1 MRFLPKIGSRR
12 VLELDLLWAFQDPVE
27 AATNMILIVDDEPF
41 DLELMRET
49 LADAG
54 YTVITATNGREA
66 LAVYEQHRGQIQ
78 LLLSDVAM
86 EPVGGCE
93 LARRLT
99 KLDQDLSVI
108 FVSAYAG
115 AQALNYKI
123 EALSKAAFLQKPF
136 TPEELLAK
144 VREFTQPYRVS
155 GASSGYSES

>member
-1 MRFLPKIGSRR
+1 
-12 VLELDLLWAFQDPVE
+12 
-27 AATNMILIVDDEPF
+27 MILIVDDEPS
-41 DLELMRET
+41 DLELMRTT
-49 LADAG
+49 LESAD
-54 YTVITATNGREA
+54 YTLLTATNGRDA
-66 LAVYEQHRGQIQ
+66 LAIYQQHREQIR

-86 EPVGGCE
+86 EPIDGPE